1 MYEGMRGSQRHAKLC
16 EDVRGCARVCEYVP
30 ELVSACKGVG
40 G

>member
-1 MYEGMRGSQRHAKLC
+1 MRGSQRHAKLC
-16 EDVRGCARVCEYVP
+16 EDVQGYARVCEYVP